1 MNWENILKETMI
13 FFTGTSILVSALVVL
28 AKYLFEHFLAKDL
41 DKFKADISLEIEKYK
56 SQLEKENIRHSIQ
69 YSKLHADRAE
79 IIKEL
84 YFKICDVESS
94 LSRFADTRDDDKQFN
109 EKGRIMIGTYVS
121 YRDYYKKNKIF
132 FKLEYCKLMKEI
144 DDVFKKYL
152 PMDLLLEKTM
162 NERKEFWKKEKSKIL
177 KQIRF
182 LKEKLENDF
191 RTMLGVELNL

>member
-1 MNWENILKETMI
+1 MNWENVLKEI
-13 FFTGTSILVSALVVL
+13 IVFFTGTSILVSALVILV
-28 AKYLFEHFLAKDL
+28 KYLFEHFLTKDL

-56 SQLEKENIRHSIQ
+56 AQLEKENIRHTIQ
-69 YSKLHADRAE
+69 YSKLHVDRAE

-94 LSRFADTRDDDKQFN
+94 MSRFAAISDDDKRFN
-109 EKGRIMIGTYVS
+109 EKGRIMIRAYVD
-121 YRDYYKKNKIF
+121 YRDYYEKNKIF

-152 PMDLLLEKTM
+152 PIDLLLEKTM
-162 NERKEFWKKEKSKIL
+162 NERKEFWKKEKSRIL

-182 LKEKLENDF
+182 LKEKLEDDF
-191 RTMLGVELNL
+191 RAMLGVELNG